1 MSEYIDISLFLTVPT
16 AISQTKEVLFITD
29 WLGRCYSFMMSDVD
43 LLIVPSS
50 FPAFAVSAIQ
60 VVEISIWHVCEL
72 FLPCTSIVKYLC
84 H

>member
-1 MSEYIDISLFLTVPT
+1 MSEYIDISLFLTIPT

-29 WLGRCYSFMMSDVD
+29 WLGRCYSFIMSDVD

-50 FPAFAVSAIQ
+50 LPVFAVSTMQ
-60 VVEISIWHVCEL
+60 VVESSMWHVCEP
-72 FLPCTSIVKYLC
+72 FLPYINSQCLC